1 MAPSSSD
8 DGSAA
13 SGERFLACHRRWVE
27 TLADVEVVTGL
38 ECGGEGETLEAV
50 VTLLDA
56 FVFVQTLD
64 DCGVLEDRWL
74 QSTWDDCADRRD
86 GAGPEQVL
94 ESFLAAVDDLCRQ
107 YGVGFFGTDDPLAA
121 IVDRETGPTPGT
133 VRDRLARVLGLDDR
147 RVASDCR
154 GLTEVDYRTID
165 EDVFGRTHE
174 AYLAARREERGIHY
188 TPGYLSRHVVERTVG
203 RDVDGH
209 VEAVRTAVREGDWA
223 AARTAVDRLTD
234 VRILD
239 PACGAGAFLVAA
251 FHRVRDAYD
260 ELLAFLSAER
270 ARLVDPDAEGSTA
283 PDERAV
289 EALADLRRRL
299 AGGRSDARGA
309 DDPVD
314 VRALSARIVLRH
326 LHGTDVDGRAL
337 DVAARTLRLATI
349 RRDPD
354 RYRPGA
360 LPDDEGAALPALDV
374 NLVRGDALVGL
385 PGDRARALLERE
397 HADEIAAIRRLR
409 AAYVEA
415 PSAPGNEAWLDERR
429 ERVTELRS
437 ALDGTFEATLEE
449 GIESAAER
457 GDQSVVDA
465 TRPLHWPLAFPHV
478 FDVGGGRVGSSDGG
492 VVEGSDDGGFGAVDD
507 DVTGAPDGAG
517 VDRPG
522 FDCVVGNPPWFVARD
537 EAITRFLGWAYDH
550 QSDRPDLYRF
560 FVERSVELAAGRVG
574 LVTPNTWLS
583 IPAAGDLRRLVLGGS
598 RVEAVAFVPDSAFD
612 GVAQNAVAV
621 AFDRRQ
627 PATVDVAA
635 AEQSG
640 EADEESGVADGA
652 SGVAD
657 GDPAAAGDDSGT
669 AREPSE
675 GIVVGDLDATGTF
688 HRKRTIPP
696 ADVRPPA
703 YRVNLYVGRDE
714 RAIAGTVARGA
725 TPLSA
730 IAETTTGYQLYHTS
744 IHTDRETREEAFHAD
759 RPLTD
764 SYVPEVQSDD
774 LHRYHL
780 DVGEERYVD
789 TAATFYRVP
798 DRRFFAGETI
808 LLREVPSA
816 TEVGLIASID
826 RESRPFPKSIVS
838 VVLTPDAAE
847 TYDAEHLLG
856 LLNSRLLYL
865 QSLVDGEKTGQDLFP
880 RVSQSQLRRLS
891 IRGTDELTPFVREME
906 LATGARHR
914 LAGAW
919 REAADELATGE
930 RSLAAIV
937 ARDRERTRRG
947 DPGSRWTE
955 GVTFDP
961 EGTDP
966 RLDREYE
973 RFVAEAAVDAP
984 ELVVY
989 GIEAQREAELY
1000 RVRFANRALVAT
1012 VALSVDALLDSRR
1025 RVHTLGDLLSKTE
1038 VPVVD
1043 PDGSSVAPA
1052 ATEPPTTADESRVV
1066 IDAARR
1072 ALREW
1077 DRWAELGLDEP
1088 DVAALDARRRAAQTT
1103 LDALVFDLYGLTVA
1117 EARTVL
1123 NVLELREALTGETL
1137 RRFAAARVGRAAVA
1151 AQAVDALVE
1160 PGTGD

>member
-27 TLADVEVVTGL
+27 TLADVEVVTGP
-38 ECGGEGETLEAV
+38 ECGGEVETLEAV

-64 DCGVLEDRWL
+64 GCDVLEDRWL

-86 GAGPEQVL
+86 EAGPEQVL

-174 AYLAARREERGIHY
+174 TYLAARREERGIHY

-203 RDVDGH
+203 REIGDHVD
-209 VEAVRTAVREGDWA
+209 EVRTAVREGDWA

-270 ARLVDPDAEGSTA
+270 ARLVDPDAGGSTA

-299 AGGRSDARGA
+299 AGGQVDARGG
-309 DDPVD
+309 DDPAD
-314 VRALSARIVLRH
+314 VRALSARIVL
-326 LHGTDVDGRAL
+326 
-337 DVAARTLRLATI
+337 
-349 RRDPD
+349 
-354 RYRPGA
+354 
-360 LPDDEGAALPALDV
+360 
-374 NLVRGDALVGL
+374 
-385 PGDRARALLERE
+385 
-397 HADEIAAIRRLR
+397 AAIRRLR

-415 PSAPGNEAWLDERR
+415 PAAPGNEAWLDERR

-507 DVTGAPDGAG
+507 DVTGTPDGAG

-522 FDCVVGNPPWFVARD
+522 FDCVVGNPPWFVAHD

-560 FVERSVELAAGRVG
+560 FVERSVELAAGWVG

-598 RVEAVAFVPDSAFD
+598 RVEEVAFVPGSAFD

-627 PATVDVAA
+627 PATVDAAA

-640 EADEESGVADGA
+640 EADAGSGVADGEP
-652 SGVAD
+652 SGTTD

-669 AREPSE
+669 ARERSE

-688 HRKRTIPP
+688 HRNRTIPP

-774 LHRYHL
+774 LRRYHL

-826 RESRPFPKSIVS
+826 RESRPFPRSIVS
-838 VVLTPDAAE
+838 IVLTPDAAE

-865 QSLVDGEKTGQDLFP
+865 QSLVDGEKTGQDLFA

-891 IRGTDELTPFVREME
+891 IRGTDELTPYVREME

-914 LAGAW
+914 FAGAW
-919 REAADELATGE
+919 REAADEPATGE
-930 RSLAAIV
+930 RSLAAIA
-937 ARDRERTRRG
+937 ARDRERTGRG

-1000 RVRFANRALVAT
+1000 RVRFANRALMAT
-1012 VALSVDALLDSRR
+1012 VALSVDALLASRR
-1025 RVHTLGDLLSKTE
+1025 RVNTLGDLLSKTE

-1043 PDGSSVAPA
+1043 PDGSSIAPA

-1088 DVAALDARRRAAQTT
+1088 DVAVGAVRSGSTRTSPCAAGQSRRARRFHSRSRVRSAAWRSPPATSSRAASSN
-1103 LDALVFDLYGLTVA
+1103 
-1117 EARTVL
+1117 AR
-1123 NVLELREALTGETL
+1123 RS
-1137 RRFAAARVGRAAVA
+1137 ARN
-1151 AQAVDALVE
+1151 DSWKSSS
-1160 PGTGD
+1160 TS